1 MLAARLTDALPQVR
15 TGARTATVNG
25 VELEA
30 DTRPHLTARLTEW
43 LYAHLH
49 AGLADRNVA
58 LALAKRDRWLEQ
70 ALSAAV
76 PHRAAPVRAVLRSA
90 GESLLVEWDGVLVR
104 VPAAAAVRI
113 PAVGEPVDLLVP
125 PARPALSPG
134 FLFVSGSRTVDLSEA
149 ALRVY
154 VHVSDE
160 DSAVAVWRAVLQ
172 TLESNAIAYQA
183 KVLSRAR
190 QYPRRDAIVVYLP
203 SADDAPVVADAVR
216 DLPGVLDETSVLA
229 ERLARGVATAW
240 EPSDARPG
248 RARQSFGQHRCA
260 VLAQALL
267 DAADRDERSE
277 PAIVRA
283 FLDAGIDPA
292 NPARNVGR
300 P

>member
-1 MLAARLTDALPQVR
+1 MLAARLAGALPEIR
-15 TGARTATVNG
+15 TGTTTATVNG
-25 VELEA
+25 VELVA
-30 DTRPHLTARLTEW
+30 DSRPHLEARLTEW
-43 LYAHLH
+43 LYTHLH
-49 AGLADRNVA
+49 AGLADRNIA

-76 PHRAAPVRAVLRSA
+76 PHSWAPVRAVLRSI
-90 GESLLVEWDGVLVR
+90 GESLLVERDGVLVH
-104 VPAAAAVRI
+104 VPSDAAVRI

-134 FLFVSGSRTVDLSEA
+134 FLFVNGSRAVDLSDA

-160 DSAVAVWRAVLQ
+160 DSAVEVWRAVLQ
-172 TLESNAIAYQA
+172 TLESNSIAYQA

-190 QYPRRDAIVVYLP
+190 QYPRRDAVVVYLP
-203 SADDAPVVADAVR
+203 SADAAPLVADAVH
-216 DLPGVLDETSVLA
+216 DLPGVLDETSVFA
-229 ERLARGVATAW
+229 ERLAHGVATAS

-248 RARQSFGQHRCA
+248 KAGLSFGQHRCV
-260 VLAQALL
+260 VLAHALL
-267 DAADRDERSE
+267 EAADRGEPSE

-292 NPARNVGR
+292 NPARNTG
-300 P
+300 